1 MMTVVIIG
9 FVLVILSMWR
19 ISSGIQ
25 EVRKQLW
32 DIRSL
37 MWKRWGQGIS
47 DIEREEVD

>member
-25 EVRKQLW
+25 EIEKQLW
-32 DIRSL
+32 DIHML
-37 MWKRWGQGIS
+37 MSRRWSEEIRNV
-47 DIEREEVD
+47 ENEEVD